1 MGTGITM
8 KNLDTT
14 TTASACIERLTP
26 TENKVVHCI
35 AVDSLS
41 VRETADYLCVIYQCV
56 ANHLQTIYDKL
67 GIKRNLQALTKWYY
81 TGGRE
86 QIKATMLMLVF
97 LMEINSTNLDGR
109 MLRTRARRRSKDEIE
124 TIVDWEGFI

>member
-1 MGTGITM
+1 MITE
-8 KNLDTT
+8 T
-14 TTASACIERLTP
+14 LTRR
-26 TENKVVHCI
+26 EANVVECI
-35 AVDSLS
+35 AVDNLT
-41 VRETADYLCVIYQCV
+41 VKETAAKLCVVNQCIKG
-56 ANHLQTIYDKL
+56 HIQHIYDKL

-97 LMEINSTNLDGR
+97 LMEINTTNLDGR

-124 TIVDWEGFI
+124 AIVDWEGFI